1 MRIGVVSAM
10 LIWSSLAAVAF
21 GQDGETVEIQDLID
35 QPTAGILEKGQYSF
49 DARLFPYG
57 GALAGLR
64 AGLFE
69 SFMIGIS
76 YGGRNIIGRGDP
88 EWNELPGV
96 LIKFRLVEETA
107 LPAVALG
114 FDNQGFGLWSDT
126 LNRYEVKAKGLFAV
140 FSKNFSLG
148 WAGYFGIHGGVNFN
162 TFEDDDDRNMNGF
175 AGFDKNLGRQVFV
188 LAEYNLALDDNAWEA
203 LGKNRGFLN
212 AGVRWQIAKPL
223 SLEADFK
230 DLLLNQKDASS
241 PGREVRIIYVE
252 TL

>member
-1 MRIGVVSAM
+1 MRIGVVFSV
-10 LIWSSLAAVAF
+10 LVWSSLAGLAS
-21 GQDGETVEIQDLID
+21 GQDGEAVEIQDLID

-96 LIKFRLVEETA
+96 LIKYRLFDEDIF
-107 LPAVALG
+107 PAVVLG
-114 FDNQGFGLWSDT
+114 FDNQGFGLWSDS

-140 FSKNFSLG
+140 FSKNFSMG
-148 WAGYFGIHGGVNFN
+148 WAGYLGLHGGVNFN
-162 TFEDDDDRNMNGF
+162 TFEDDDDRNLNGF
-175 AGFDKNLGRQVFV
+175 AGIDKSVGHQVFV

-203 LGKNRGFLN
+203 LGKNKGYLN
-212 AGVRWQIAKPL
+212 AGVRWRIAKPL

-230 DLLLNQKDASS
+230 DLLQNQKDVTSV
-241 PGREVRIIYVE
+241 GREVRIIYVE